1 MATRKKATTTSRT
14 ATESAGKPVQTGTAK
29 AAAKRAAV
37 RMPSLEDLDLRDR
50 LKAGPRRPA
59 GPPLS
64 GDTPTQAAMEA
75 LRTEVLPPTTDPK
88 KPRGGK

>member
-1 MATRKKATTTSRT
+1 MATRKNATTTSRT
-14 ATESAGKPVQTGTAK
+14 ASKSAGKPVQTSTAK
-29 AAAKRAAV
+29 AAAKHAAA

-59 GPPLS
+59 GPPLT

-75 LRTEVLPPTTDPK
+75 LRTEVLPSPTDPK

>member
-14 ATESAGKPVQTGTAK
+14 ATKSAGKPVQVGTPK
-29 AAAKRAAV
+29 AAAKRAAA
-37 RMPSLEDLDLRDR
+37 RMPSLADLDLRDR

-59 GPPLS
+59 GPPLT

-75 LRTEVLPPTTDPK
+75 LRKEMLPPPTDPK

>member
-14 ATESAGKPVQTGTAK
+14 ATKSAGKPVQTGTAT
-29 AAAKRAAV
+29 AAAKRAAAH
-37 RMPSLEDLDLRDR
+37 MPSLQDLDLRDR
-50 LKAGPRRPA
+50 LKAGPRRA
-59 GPPLS
+59 SGPPLA

-75 LRTEVLPPTTDPK
+75 LRREVLPPTTDPK